1 MGMLADIVKKGVKG
15 AKATWD
21 KMFGTEPED
30 PFNAVDA
37 RRERMDRE
45 KAQTEK
51 RISIRSG
58 ETELDEWDGAE
69 HVGKAPAP
77 QVQFDRFEQTQ
88 QRPLP
93 ENLTSGLY
101 RFSDNRQPVPHSQPE
116 PQPEPAPPEQPDLQD
131 PSEGNGMGQLP
142 GIGKVPVMTHPGFG
156 IQESPQ
162 KEGEQEP
169 EDFRPPP
176 VHGIDL
182 PEAPGVP
189 VERPY
194 GRPDDSEAQTPPIT
208 PGTREEDPGSPGGAF
223 SGTADVAD
231 KLDRIIELLEKIVE
245 QGEEPQTA
253 VYG

>member
-1 MGMLADIVKKGVKG
+1 
-15 AKATWD
+15 
-21 KMFGTEPED
+21 
-30 PFNAVDA
+30 
-37 RRERMDRE
+37 
-45 KAQTEK
+45 
-51 RISIRSG
+51 
-58 ETELDEWDGAE
+58 
-69 HVGKAPAP
+69 
-77 QVQFDRFEQTQ
+77 
-88 QRPLP
+88 
-93 ENLTSGLY
+93 
-101 RFSDNRQPVPHSQPE
+101 
-116 PQPEPAPPEQPDLQD
+116 
-131 PSEGNGMGQLP
+131 
-142 GIGKVPVMTHPGFG
+142 MTHPGFG

-194 GRPDDSEAQTPPIT
+194 GRPEDGEAQTPPIT
-208 PGTREEDPGSPGGAF
+208 PGTPEDGQRQPDGAF
-223 SGTADVAD
+223 GGPAEITD